1 MKFIKTELEGVYII
15 ENKIFEDERG
25 KFFKTFNKNIFLE
38 NGIDVEFRENYY
50 SISKKDVIRGMHFQ
64 IPPKDHEKLVYVA
77 KGKVLDVIL
86 DLRKNSKSFGK
97 TISIELTSENGR
109 LVFIPKGLAHGFK
122 SLENDTMMVYN
133 VSTEY
138 ENECDLG
145 ISWDSFN
152 FEWKAKNPI
161 ISERD
166 KNFESFAEFIKRE
179 MF

>member
-25 KFFKTFNKNIFLE
+25 KFLKTFNKNIFLE
-38 NGIDVEFRENYY
+38 NGIDVEFRESYY

-77 KGKVLDVIL
+77 NGKVLDVIL
-86 DLRKNSKSFGK
+86 DLRKDSESFGK
-97 TISIELTSENGR
+97 SISIELTSENGR
-109 LVFIPKGLAHGFK
+109 LIFIPKGLAHGFK
-122 SLENDTMMVYN
+122 SLEDDTMMVYN

-138 ENECDLG
+138 EDECDFG

-152 FEWKAKNPI
+152 FDWKVNKAI

-166 KNFESFAEFIKRE
+166 KNFENFAEFIKRE
-179 MF
+179 IF

>member
-38 NGIDVEFRENYY
+38 NGIDVEFRESYY

-64 IPPKDHEKLVYVA
+64 IPPRDHEKLVYVA
-77 KGKVLDVIL
+77 EGKVLDVVL

-97 TISIELTSENGR
+97 SISIELTSENGR
-109 LVFIPKGLAHGFK
+109 LLFIPKGLAHGFK
-122 SLENDTMMVYN
+122 SLQDNTMMVYN
-133 VSTEY
+133 VATEY
-138 ENECDLG
+138 NPECDFG
-145 ISWDSFN
+145 ISWNSFG
-152 FEWKAKNPI
+152 FDWETKNPV

-166 KNFESFAEFIKRE
+166 QRFETLQEFLKKEI
-179 MF
+179 F

>member
-15 ENKIFEDERG
+15 ENKIFEDKRG
-25 KFFKTFNKNIFLE
+25 RFFKTFNKNIFLE
-38 NGIDVEFRENYY
+38 NGIDVEFRESYY

-97 TISIELTSENGR
+97 SISIELTSENGR

-122 SLENDTMMVYN
+122 SLEDDTMMVYN
-133 VSTEY
+133 VATEY
-138 ENECDLG
+138 ENECDFG

-152 FEWKAKNPI
+152 FEWKVKDPI

-166 KNFESFAEFIKRE
+166 KNFESFVEFIKRE
-179 MF
+179 IF

>member
-38 NGIDVEFRENYY
+38 NGIDVEFRESYY

-97 TISIELTSENGR
+97 SISIELTSENGK

-122 SLENDTMMVYN
+122 SLEDETMMVYN
-133 VSTEY
+133 VATEY
-138 ENECDLG
+138 ESECDFG
-145 ISWDSFN
+145 IFWDSFN
-152 FEWKAKNPI
+152 FDWKVKNPI

-166 KNFESFAEFIKRE
+166 KKFESFAEFIKRE
-179 MF
+179 VF

>member
-15 ENKIFEDERG
+15 ENKMFEDERG

-38 NGIDVEFRENYY
+38 NGINVEFRESYY

-97 TISIELTSENGR
+97 SISVELTSENGK

-122 SLENDTMMVYN
+122 SLEDDTMMIYN
-133 VSTEY
+133 VATEY
-138 ENECDLG
+138 ENECDFG

-152 FEWKAKNPI
+152 FEWEIKEPI

-166 KNFESFAEFIKRE
+166 KKFESFAEFIKRE
-179 MF
+179 IF

>member
-38 NGIDVEFRENYY
+38 NGIDIEFRESYY

-109 LVFIPKGLAHGFK
+109 LIFIPKGLAHGFK
-122 SLENDTMMVYN
+122 SLEDDTMMVYN

-152 FEWKAKNPI
+152 FEWEAENPI

>member
-38 NGIDVEFRENYY
+38 NGIDVEFRESYY

-109 LVFIPKGLAHGFK
+109 LIFIPKGLAHGFK
-122 SLENDTMMVYN
+122 SLEDDTMMVYN

-152 FEWKAKNPI
+152 FEWEAENPI

>member
-38 NGIDVEFRENYY
+38 NGIDIEFRESYY
-50 SISKKDVIRGMHFQ
+50 SLSKKDVIRGMHFQ

-122 SLENDTMMVYN
+122 ALEDDTMMVYN

-138 ENECDLG
+138 ENECDFG
-145 ISWDSFN
+145 VSWNSFN
-152 FEWKAKNPI
+152 FEWEVKNPI

-166 KNFESFAEFIKRE
+166 KKFESFTEFIKKE
-179 MF
+179 IF